1 MNFEIAPVDYWQA
14 LPFEYTRL
22 YCFSLNIDGKTG
34 WRLLSKEE
42 LARILSAPD
51 TENYTLHWAQEAD
64 CHKDRMAHCVYNDG
78 TSTHCVYNDGISHEY
93 IYKTERVGTLPV
105 RDLKDD

>member
-1 MNFEIAPVDYWQA
+1 MIETFEIAPVDYWQA
-14 LPFEYTRL
+14 LPFEDARL

-34 WRLLSKEE
+34 WRLPSKEE
-42 LARILSAPD
+42 LVRIWSTNELD
-51 TENYTLHWAQEAD
+51 NYTLYWAQDEAD
-64 CHKDRMAHCVYNDG
+64 HYRDRMAP
-78 TSTHCVYNDGISHEY
+78 CVYNDGITHGY